1 MHKFITF
8 IIILSLNC
16 SAWALELEEALTHA
30 YYNNEDLK
38 SNRNNFLKEIEKFP
52 QAFSSFMPNAAIN
65 IESSHTKSKY
75 DSRYAPGAP
84 EKNMRQVNRGLSIE
98 QPIFNGGGSVA
109 ALKAAQSAFR
119 ASRAKYY
126 DQEQRIII
134 SLIKAYLNCYE
145 TKEKYEIS
153 ASSVKTNKQQLEV
166 AQEKMKLG
174 EATEIDIATARAGL
188 SQAETN
194 KLGEYAKLQ
203 AANATFV
210 SLFGVQPENITMP
223 DLPKNL
229 LRNVEELVQKSLRSN
244 PNIDSVRHSVQAQK
258 AQEMVAKARLLPS
271 VDFKI
276 RTGKVFYNP
285 ESRDNNLINNKS
297 TTSIVSV
304 NIPIY
309 TKGGVEYSNIR
320 IAKKQTRD
328 AAITLDATIK
338 KIQADSISSWESFE
352 AAKSKITATT
362 YGIEAAQI
370 AYDGIMQEEIVGSKT
385 MLDVLTAEEKLYTA
399 KRARIEALKESVLS
413 AYEMKA
419 LVGELTA
426 HSLKL
431 KVSYFIPEEEFK
443 KIKKKLII
451 GF

>member
-1 MHKFITF
+1 MHKFITL

-38 SNRNNFLKEIEKFP
+38 SNRNNFLKEIEQFP
-52 QAFSSFMPNAAIN
+52 QAFSKFMPSASIN
-65 IESSHTKSKY
+65 IDSSHTKSKY
-75 DSRYAPGAP
+75 DSRYVQGLHK
-84 EKNMRQVNRGLSIE
+84 ESRQLNRSLVIE

-109 ALKAAQSAFR
+109 TLKAAQSAFR
-119 ASRAKYY
+119 ASRARYY
-126 DQEQRIII
+126 YNEQRIILN
-134 SLIKAYLNCYE
+134 LIQAYLECYE

-153 ASSVKTNKQQLEV
+153 TSSVKTNKQQLEV

-174 EATEIDIATARAGL
+174 EATEIDIATARSGL
-188 SQAETN
+188 AAAETN
-194 KLGEYAKLQ
+194 KLSAYAKFQ

-210 SLFGVQPENITMP
+210 SLFGVQAENITMP
-223 DLPKNL
+223 DLPENL
-229 LRNVEELVQKSLRSN
+229 SSNMEELIQKSLRSN
-244 PNIDSVRHSVQAQK
+244 PNIDSIGHSVQSQK
-258 AQEMVAKARLLPS
+258 ASEMAAKAELLPK
-271 VDFKI
+271 VTF
-276 RTGKVFYNP
+276 RVQRGKTFNNP
-285 ESRDNNLINNKS
+285 EISNSPNNYS
-297 TTSIVSV
+297 TTSTVSV

-309 TKGGVEYSNIR
+309 SKGGAEYSRIR
-320 IAKKQTRD
+320 LAKKDTRK
-328 AAITLDATIK
+328 AAIDLDNTIK
-338 KIQADSISSWESFE
+338 KTQAEAISSWESFE

-370 AYDGIMQEEIVGSKT
+370 AYNGIMQEEIVGSKT
-385 MLDVLTAEEKLYTA
+385 MLDVLTAEEKLYNA

-413 AYEMKA
+413 AYAMKA

-431 KVSYFIPEEEFK
+431 KVPYFIPEEEFK